1 MNQMTRMNQ
10 KMNMNHAINVDQ
22 LRNMIQIT
30 NMNLMRNMKECNM
43 SSEFQ
48 SQLTT
53 QACSADHPA
62 ATSGDLSD
70 LVILD

>member
-1 MNQMTRMNQ
+1 MTRMNQ

-22 LRNMIQIT
+22 MMNMIQIT
-30 NMNLMRNMKECNM
+30 NMNWMRNMKECNM
-43 SSEFQ
+43 PSEFQ

-53 QACSADHPA
+53 QACSADFPA
-62 ATSGDLSD
+62 ATSRDLPA